1 LKQKATPA
9 LIGAFVL
16 GGLALA
22 VLALIFF
29 SPILRAER
37 STRVLFNFD
46 TGVTGLQVG
55 APVTFRGV
63 RMGEVTSIRAVYEPK
78 QKLFLFPVEARLTNQ
93 VALAG
98 RAGGSMT
105 EEQLE
110 TLRDTLVEKE
120 GLRARME
127 VVSFVTGQQR
137 IQVDFVPDAPLD
149 LHGAPPGW
157 WEIPTL
163 PSKTE
168 QIENALR
175 ELPLEEIVL
184 EVRNVLTNLNDMLGP
199 SGRKDSKTVRETLA
213 AAADALRE
221 LQKDLPRLTAS
232 LDSTAATAKQ
242 TLATGKVTLE
252 QVRLTAESAEK
263 RVNSI
268 ADAIDRLAES
278 GDKTLIEGRG
288 ALSNVNALTAE
299 ASPMVYELT
308 TTLKELGAAARSIRL
323 LATELERRP
332 DALIRGNPAEEGTK

>member
-16 GGLALA
+16 GALALA
-22 VLALIFF
+22 VLALVFF

-37 STRVLFNFD
+37 ATRVLFNFD

-63 RMGEVTSIRAVYEPK
+63 RMGEVTSIRAVYDRK
-78 QKLFLFPVEARLTNQ
+78 DKLFLFPVEARLTNQ
-93 VALAG
+93 IAFAGEPQVKPTEDNIDAL
-98 RAGGSMT
+98 RK
-105 EEQLE
+105 E
-110 TLRDTLVEKE
+110 LVDKH

-168 QIENALR
+168 QIEKALR
-175 ELPLEEIVL
+175 ELPLEEIVI
-184 EVRNVLTNLNDMLGP
+184 EVRNVLANLSDMLGP
-199 SGRKDSKTVRETLA
+199 AGKKDAQTVRDTLA
-213 AAADALRE
+213 AATGALRQVE
-221 LQKDLPRLTAS
+221 KDLPRLTAS
-232 LDSTAATAKQ
+232 LDSTAAAARQ
-242 TLATGKVTLE
+242 TLATGRLTLE
-252 QVRLTAESAEK
+252 QIRLTAESAEK
-263 RVNSI
+263 RVNSV
-268 ADAIDRLAES
+268 ADSISRLAES
-278 GDKTLIEGRG
+278 GDKTLSQSRNTLGHID
-288 ALSNVNALTAE
+288 ALTAE
-299 ASPMVYELT
+299 SSPMVYELT
-308 TTLKELGAAARSIRL
+308 ATLKELGAAARSIRL

-332 DALIRGNPAEEGTK
+332 DALVRGNPAEEGKR